1 MWSRPRYSL
10 FFLTLLLLS
19 CGKEMPTLQG
29 VNIEKW
35 KADKNGCLGYRQ
47 SIKASLASE
56 ISKLK
61 GLAEMDVIRLLGKPD
76 QNELYKR
83 NQKFYSYFISPGP
96 SCITADSASQKLVLR
111 FNAMGYAQ
119 LVSMEH
125 D

>member
-119 LVSMEH
+119 LVSMER

>member
-1 MWSRPRYSL
+1 MRSRPRYNL

-19 CGKEMPTLQG
+19 CGKEIPTLQG
-29 VNIEKW
+29 VDIEKW
-35 KADKNGCLGYRQ
+35 KADKNGCVGYRK
-47 SIKASLASE
+47 SIKASLSSE

-96 SCITADSASQKLVLR
+96 LCLDADSASQKLVLR

-119 LVSMEH
+119 LVSLER

>member
-1 MWSRPRYSL
+1 
-10 FFLTLLLLS
+10 
-19 CGKEMPTLQG
+19 MPTLQG

-119 LVSMEH
+119 LVSMER

>member
-1 MWSRPRYSL
+1 MWSRPSYSL

-119 LVSMEH
+119 LVSMER

>member
-1 MWSRPRYSL
+1 MWSRCSL
-10 FFLTLLLLS
+10 FILALLLLS
-19 CGKEMPTLQG
+19 CGKEVPSLHG
-29 VNIEKW
+29 VDIEKW
-35 KADKNGCLGYRQ
+35 KADKNGCVGYRQ
-47 SIKASLASE
+47 SIKTSLASE

-96 SCITADSASQKLVLR
+96 PCLDTASAPQKLILR

-119 LVSMEH
+119 LVSLER

>member
-35 KADKNGCLGYRQ
+35 KADKNGCFGYRQ

-119 LVSMEH
+119 LVSMER